1 MMFAVTYGVALIML
15 DLSAYAGNRDLTIWN
30 ELGRDC
36 LPGHMGFEVTGV
48 SDKRLEARIAVGPH
62 LLAPNGF
69 LHAATVIAL
78 ADTACGFA
86 TVGHLPAGA
95 TGFTTLELK
104 SNFVGTVRN
113 GAIACVATPF
123 HSGRTTQVWDAEVH
137 NEQTG
142 RAVATFRCTQL
153 ILYPTKESTS

>member
-1 MMFAVTYGVALIML
+1 MT
-15 DLSAYAGNRDLTIWN
+15 DLSAYAGNMDPNIWN

-36 LPGHMGFEVTGV
+36 LPGLVGFEVV
-48 SDKRLEARIAVGPH
+48 DIAERRLEARMPIGPH

-69 LHAATVIAL
+69 LHAASVIAL

-86 TVGHLPAGA
+86 TVANLPEGA

-104 SNFVGTVRN
+104 SNFVGTART

-123 HSGRTTQVWDAEVH
+123 HSGRTTQVWDAAIHDET
-137 NEQTG
+137 TG

-153 ILYPTKESTS
+153 ILYPTREPAR